1 MFGKKK
7 AEEKRNENVSSQ
19 NFGSGEEKRDE
30 RPCEND
36 DRDLAGM
43 EVLHKIISEV
53 ADDIFRNDT
62 DVLYQMGRECLTKEM
77 RMKIPEGKKIR
88 NANPVI
94 ARSVEALGLP
104 KANTESVLQVLTSL
118 SDGGVYGMI
127 LVVVLWKDLIQPMEE
142 ILKSVNKTGKTETP
156 EHAEDLHE

>member
-1 MFGKKK
+1 MFGKEK
-7 AEEKRNENVSSQ
+7 AEEKRNESSQ
-19 NFGSGEEKRDE
+19 NFGPGEEKRDE

-43 EVLHKIISEV
+43 KVLHKIISEV

-77 RMKIPEGKKIR
+77 EMKIPEGKKIWNVR
-88 NANPVI
+88 PDI

-104 KANTESVLQVLTSL
+104 EANTEPVLQVLTSL

-127 LVVVLWKDLIQPMEE
+127 MVVILWKDLIQPMEE

>member
-1 MFGKKK
+1 MFGKEK

-19 NFGSGEEKRDE
+19 NFGSGEEKREE
-30 RPCEND
+30 RPRE
-36 DRDLAGM
+36 LE
-43 EVLHKIISEV
+43 EVLHKIINEV

-77 RMKIPEGKKIR
+77 EMKIPEGKKIWNVR
-88 NANPVI
+88 PDI

-104 KANTESVLQVLTSL
+104 EANTEPVLQVLTSL

-127 LVVVLWKDLIQPMEE
+127 MVVILWKDLIQPMEE